1 MHAVKNFLPVCNPH
15 RKKKKKEKKKKK
27 KKKRKGKEEKRKKER
42 KKGDVFDAG
51 LSRQDVEGMWI
62 A

>member
-1 MHAVKNFLPVCNPH
+1 MHAEKNFLPVCSPH
-15 RKKKKKEKKKKK
+15 RKKKKKKKEKE
-27 KKKRKGKEEKRKKER
+27 KEEKRKKER

>member
-1 MHAVKNFLPVCNPH
+1 MLRKIFYLSAVPTE
-15 RKKKKKEKKKKK
+15 KKKEKKG
-27 KKKRKGKEEKRKKER
+27 KRKRREKKER

>member
-1 MHAVKNFLPVCNPH
+1 MHAEKNFLPVCSPH
-15 RKKKKKEKKKKK
+15 QKKKKEKKG
-27 KKKRKGKEEKRKKER
+27 KRKRREKKER
-42 KKGDVFDAG
+42 KKWDVFDAG